1 MQKTINFNWIFEN
14 SKLIVVFT
22 VIVGRL
28 RYALYDGLPEYANL
42 STTNERVHFSSIRP
56 VATFA
61 GPVITA
67 SGTGYSRESTPDSG
81 GSHYMEA
88 YREAPGKHAV
98 ENYAVFFNKNFGI
111 GQHI

>member
-42 STTNERVHFSSIRP
+42 STT
-56 VATFA
+56 
-61 GPVITA
+61 
-67 SGTGYSRESTPDSG
+67 
-81 GSHYMEA
+81 
-88 YREAPGKHAV
+88 K
-98 ENYAVFFNKNFGI
+98 
-111 GQHI
+111 